1 MDDSKGAP
9 PVTRS
14 RGRFGESFRPATLG
28 STLAA
33 HLQLIVW
40 CKDCRH
46 QVEPDVSEQVERYG
60 SGAEPKKKARAT
72 AATTKK
78 KKPAAPKK
86 SAPKQPT
93 SAGSEAAF
101 EPTDEQIR
109 LRAYFLAER
118 RHRLSLPGDS
128 NHDWIEARRQL
139 IDESQRSAG

>member
-1 MDDSKGAP
+1 VPRKPKASVENK
-9 PVTRS
+9 
-14 RGRFGESFRPATLG
+14 PATE
-28 STLAA
+28 AA
-33 HLQLIVW
+33 APSANG
-40 CKDCRH
+40 KA
-46 QVEPDVSEQVERYG
+46 
-60 SGAEPKKKARAT
+60 SGAEPKKKVRAA

-86 SAPKQPT
+86 SAAKSSA
-93 SAGSEAAF
+93 SAGTEAAF

-139 IDESQRSAG
+139 IEESQRAAS